1 MKSDVEGRGVNL
13 RCTVWLQS
21 PLAQRTRRP
30 PFNAAYRRSVI
41 RQEPPIAAS
50 QISVALE
57 VARELGLKADT
68 AELISSS
75 ERSVI
80 LLQPCQVLAKV
91 GSAAEHS
98 RFTNEVQIST
108 YVHRRSGPV
117 VPPLLRAD
125 PGPHT
130 HGSWAVS
137 FWEYAPSETDLETL
151 ELAVVPAYAEL
162 RTHLNDFPGALPHF
176 TEPII
181 GCREAVSGGQ
191 LGGLASAQVD
201 LIKGELAAIDALD
214 LPEADLRVLHGD
226 PHVRNLTRSF
236 GETLW
241 FDFESACIGPIEW
254 DLAALPS
261 GESLVAGSPDLFVK
275 LCRIR
280 SACVVVWCSR
290 KPSPSVGEREAIS
303 FHLEQLS

>member
-1 MKSDVEGRGVNL
+1 MATTFSGWAISAAL
-13 RCTVWLQS
+13 
-21 PLAQRTRRP
+21 
-30 PFNAAYRRSVI
+30 FNAAYRWSVI

-50 QISVALE
+50 PISVALE

-75 ERSVI
+75 GRSVI
-80 LLQPCQVLAKV
+80 LLEPCHVLAKV
-91 GSAAEHS
+91 APAAEYSH
-98 RFTNEVQIST
+98 FTNEVQIST
-108 YVHRRSGPV
+108 YVQRRRGPV

-130 HGSWAVS
+130 HGPWVVS
-137 FWEYAPSETDLETL
+137 LWEYAPSETDLETL
-151 ELAVVPAYAEL
+151 ELAAVPAYAEL
-162 RTHLNDFPGALPHF
+162 RAHLNDFTGTLPYF

-181 GCREAVSGGQ
+181 GCREAVSRGQ
-191 LGGLASAQVD
+191 LAGLASAQAG

-214 LPEADLRVLHGD
+214 LPEADLHVLHGD
-226 PHVRNLTRSF
+226 PHARNLTRSF

-241 FDFESACIGPIEW
+241 LDFKSACIGPIEW
-254 DLAALPS
+254 DLTALPS
-261 GESLVAGSPDLFVK
+261 GGLLGAGSPDLLVK
-275 LCRIR
+275 LRRVR

-290 KPSPSVGEREAIS
+290 KPSPSVVEREAIS